1 MTTID
6 TTVPMAPHATMHRAH
21 LTAPRPSVTA
31 THGIPGRAGRLV
43 AQLGDRARVHGACDE
58 TGAAVLADIADSD
71 VNEVRAVLR
80 LVFGLDG
87 PVLDLAAGL
96 GRMTV
101 PLLALRREV
110 TALELSGDV
119 LDRLVRRLQ
128 QAPAPLRQRC
138 TTVQADMADF
148 AIDRSYAAVVLGG
161 ASVSLL
167 DGVGRMGLYRSV
179 RRHLAP
185 GGRFLLST
193 VDHGAS
199 TALPPE
205 LGTEVVTPS
214 GHAYRVYEYWQADAP
229 TWTFTALRK
238 DYGHGPVTVCTTTQR
253 VLGAAQLQV
262 ELERAGMVVVSRT
275 QITEPG
281 RRHPVVLIEAALPDA
296 VTGPA
301 RL

>member
-1 MTTID
+1 MTLD
-6 TTVPMAPHATMHRAH
+6 MTVPMAQHAPAHRA
-21 LTAPRPSVTA
+21 LMSVPRPSASA

-43 AQLGDRARVHGACDE
+43 AALGARAQVHGACDE

-128 QAPAPLRQRC
+128 QAPAALRQRC

-148 AIDRSYAAVVLGG
+148 AIDRSYAAIVLGG

-167 DGVGRMGLYRSV
+167 DEVARMGLYRSV

-193 VDHGAS
+193 VDHDAA

-214 GHAYRVYEYWQADAP
+214 GHAYRVYEYWQADAS
-229 TWTFTALRK
+229 TWTFTALPK
-238 DYGHGPVTVCTTTQR
+238 DSGHGPVTVCTTTQR